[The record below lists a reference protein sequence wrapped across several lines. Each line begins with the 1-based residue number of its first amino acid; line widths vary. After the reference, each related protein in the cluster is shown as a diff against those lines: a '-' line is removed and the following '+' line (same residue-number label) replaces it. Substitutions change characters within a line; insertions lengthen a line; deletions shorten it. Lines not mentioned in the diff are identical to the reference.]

1 MLAPHTDPELSEL
14 ALDPHASPSRV
25 LSTETDDEISRLG
38 IEWRSSGSSPTV
50 GPLPPDE
57 LAVPAKECLG
67 RDYERGPTVPGERA
81 ARGGKERPIPVAKL
95 RPADRASEHL
105 HLVTEDGVLELEL

>member
-1 MLAPHTDPELSEL
+1 V
-14 ALDPHASPSRV
+14 LDPTRIPSFRSSPWILTHPHLGSLDRD
-25 LSTETDDEISRLG
+25 DDEIGGLG